1 MNILSVLKN
10 RTVANAGWLICGKII
25 QMLIN
30 LFVGLLTARYLG
42 PSNFGLINY
51 ANAYIA
57 FFSSVCTL
65 GINSVLVKEF
75 VDSPGEEGKVIGTS
89 IGLRISSS
97 ILSAI
102 TIITISSFLDA
113 NDPTAKL
120 VVALSSLGVIFNAF
134 DVFNYWFQSKLKS
147 KITAIASLIAYSVTA
162 AYKVFLLATGKSVA
176 FFAVA
181 NSLDYI
187 VIAVLLWIFYKRE
200 NGGKLSF
207 SFNYGKKLLSR
218 SYHFIFPFLMVAICS
233 QTDKI
238 MLKQMINDTE
248 IGYYSTA
255 VSVCNVWSFV
265 LSAIIDSIYPSIM
278 TAFKEKNGT
287 FERKNKLLYAI
298 VFYIS
303 LCISL
308 FFTVF
313 AEPVIFIL
321 YGKAYLPSVMP
332 LKIITWYTAFSY
344 LGAARNAWIV
354 CKNKQKYLK
363 YIYFSAAI
371 SNVVL
376 NLILIP
382 QFGASG
388 AAFASLIAQ
397 IITIIVPLFF
407 KGFRE
412 NTIMIFEAIL
422 FRGLGLPEKIKAH
435 KVKRGEKK

>member
-1 MNILSVLKN
+1 
-10 RTVANAGWLICGKII
+10 
-25 QMLIN
+25 
-30 LFVGLLTARYLG
+30 
-42 PSNFGLINY
+42 
-51 ANAYIA
+51 
-57 FFSSVCTL
+57 
-65 GINSVLVKEF
+65 
-75 VDSPGEEGKVIGTS
+75 
-89 IGLRISSS
+89 
-97 ILSAI
+97 
-102 TIITISSFLDA
+102 
-113 NDPTAKL
+113 
-120 VVALSSLGVIFNAF
+120 
-134 DVFNYWFQSKLKS
+134 
-147 KITAIASLIAYSVTA
+147 
-162 AYKVFLLATGKSVA
+162 
-176 FFAVA
+176 
-181 NSLDYI
+181 
-187 VIAVLLWIFYKRE
+187 
-200 NGGKLSF
+200 
-207 SFNYGKKLLSR
+207 
-218 SYHFIFPFLMVAICS
+218 MVAICS

-313 AEPVIFIL
+313 AGPVIFIL

-412 NTIMIFEAIL
+412 NTIMIFYAIL